1 MRLLLVEDDFMLG
14 ESVQIGL
21 QQRGHAVDWVR
32 DGEGAIHFFDTASYD
47 AVILDLGLP
56 KQDGIN
62 VLRKI
67 RGKKTATS
75 IVVVT
80 ARVGLSDRIG
90 GLDAGADDYLVKPFD
105 LDELDARVRAIARR
119 VLRATETST
128 VTIGEVT
135 INLAAKRVLVSGLVI
150 ELTAREYAIIEY
162 LALRRQRIVSRSDLE
177 SALYDW
183 AKSVDSNAIEVYVSQ
198 IRKKI
203 GKDFI
208 KTRRGLGYSVDD
220 IA

>member
-32 DGEGAIHFFDTASYD
+32 DGEEAVHFFDTASYD

-183 AKSVDSNAIEVYVSQ
+183 ANSIDSNAIEVYVSQ

-220 IA
+220 VA